1 MADISEANWANL
13 PCVQLHLVL
22 QQNSDNLVEQSA
34 TTRHPPPNPLTQL
47 SLRSRRLITEKP
59 WRTWC
64 LLRQSSLFSFCPD
77 FQRNAPALPPI
88 PPPKPPWAPCG
99 VGWWGVGGASCDA
112 VQNREN
118 KRRKWAGAPF
128 HGRLHGCSSN
138 GWGRGTEET
147 LIINQ
152 HAYLKHNVWGA

>member
-1 MADISEANWANL
+1 MLVVADIFEANWANL
-13 PCVQLHLVL
+13 PCVQLYLVL
-22 QQNSDNLVEQSA
+22 QQNSDKWVEQSA
-34 TTRHPPPNPLTQL
+34 TTRRPPNPLTQL
-47 SLRSRRLITEKP
+47 SLRSRRSRLITEKP

-88 PPPKPPWAPCG
+88 P
-99 VGWWGVGGASCDA
+99 CDA
-112 VQNREN
+112 AQNREN

-128 HGRLHGCSSN
+128 HGRLYGCNSN

-147 LIINQ
+147 LIINK